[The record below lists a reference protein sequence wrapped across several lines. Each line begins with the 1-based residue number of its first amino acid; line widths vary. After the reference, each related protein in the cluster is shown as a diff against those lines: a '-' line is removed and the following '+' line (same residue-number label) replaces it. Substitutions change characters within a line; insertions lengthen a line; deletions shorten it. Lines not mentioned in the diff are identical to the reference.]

1 MPVFAAADRAEAADE
16 TPGGVGTII
25 YFEKIRDF
33 L

>member
-1 MPVFAAADRAEAADE
+1 MPVLRRQAADE

>member
-1 MPVFAAADRAEAADE
+1 MPVLRRQTALRPADE